1 MLEDFEMIDA
11 PGIGRSFSMT
21 DRVRLN
27 DSSPEGHLR
36 LDALVRYSQT
46 LSNDDTNDSGLEEDL
61 AWIARSTVIDV
72 LRPAAVDEPLEL
84 TTFCGGLGRTWAER
98 RVSVHGTSGPCY
110 EVATLWVSIEPT
122 ELRPRRLSEQFLE
135 IYSPSAQGRKVSAKQ
150 RISRPSEALMATGER
165 LQWTP
170 RWTDYDR
177 FGHMN
182 NVVYW
187 SAIQH
192 ALGVSAGGG
201 TRLLIEHGAGVQ
213 PEDHTEMV
221 VDRSDGRIRLW
232 WLGLDSTGQLSNQYR
247 AAAEVL
253 LPSA

>member
-11 PGIGRSFSMT
+11 PGIGRSFST
-21 DRVRLN
+21 EDRVRLN
-27 DSSPEGHLR
+27 DSSPDGHLR

-72 LRPAAVDEPLEL
+72 LTPAAVDEPLTL
-84 TTFCGGLGRTWAER
+84 ATFCGGLGRTWAER
-98 RVSVHGTSGPCY
+98 RVSVGSEAGPNY
-110 EVATLWVSIEPT
+110 EVATLWISIEP
-122 ELRPRRLSEQFLE
+122 EALRPRRLSEQFLE
-135 IYSPSAQGRKVSAKQ
+135 IYSPSSQGRKVSAKQ
-150 RISRPSEALMATGER
+150 RISRPTDELIATGER

-170 RWTDYDR
+170 RWTDFDR

-182 NVVYW
+182 NLVYW
-187 SAIQH
+187 SAVQH
-192 ALGVSAGGG
+192 ALGTGIQAG

-213 PEDHTEMV
+213 PDNNIEMV
-221 VDRSDGRIRLW
+221 LDRSENRLRLW
-232 WLGLDSTGQLSNQYR
+232 WLGRGTDGGLSNQYK

-253 LPSA
+253 LPP

>member
-1 MLEDFEMIDA
+1 MLDDFEMVDA

-27 DSSPEGHLR
+27 DSSPHGHLR

-61 AWIARSTVIDV
+61 AWIARSTVVDV
-72 LRPAAVDEPLEL
+72 VRPASVDESLTL

-98 RVSVHGTSGPCY
+98 RVSVRSDAGPSY

-135 IYSPSAQGRKVSAKQ
+135 IYGPSAQGRKVSAKQ
-150 RISRPSEALMATGER
+150 RISRPSEELVAAGER
-165 LQWTP
+165 LAWTP
-170 RWTDYDR
+170 RWSDFDR

-182 NVVYW
+182 NLVYW

-192 ALGVSAGGG
+192 ALGAPVGGG

-213 PEDHTEMV
+213 PEDHTEVV
-221 VDRSDGRIRLW
+221 VDRSAGRIRLW
-232 WLGLDSTGQLSNQYR
+232 WLGRDSAGQLSNQYR
-247 AAAEVL
+247 AAAEVQGL
-253 LPSA
+253 